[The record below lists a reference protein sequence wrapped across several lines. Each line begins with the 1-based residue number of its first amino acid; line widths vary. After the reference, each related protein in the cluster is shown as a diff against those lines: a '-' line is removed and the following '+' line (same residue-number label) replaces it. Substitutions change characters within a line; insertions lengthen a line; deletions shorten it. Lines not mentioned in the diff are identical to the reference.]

1 MKDRSPVRCRH
12 HPPPSAYGQRTP
24 PHRLHI
30 VDVQP
35 VFHAPAGPED
45 LPPPTGV
52 ALLFVP
58 GRGLLTDTARRR
70 GGASCGESPSTATK
84 HRVAAVGPGSTARW
98 WQLTSHVARRSD
110 WCHVAT
116 YADIWPSARNDRP
129 GLLRL
134 VGDAGPVFDLVVID
148 GYQRLALRR
157 RDQRQ
162 ITQYLAAAR
171 AALMVP
177 SSPVGRRLAA
187 TLLNVALADL
197 VCESA
202 R

>member
-1 MKDRSPVRCRH
+1 MKDRSPYDADTFRH
-12 HPPPSAYGQRTP
+12 QVFMGTAL
-24 PHRLHI
+24 LH
-30 VDVQP
+30 VADVQP
-35 VFHAPAGPED
+35 VFHD
-45 LPPPTGV
+45 R
-52 ALLFVP
+52 P
-58 GRGLLTDTARRR
+58 GQEISRLRPVSPCFLCRVEVSSQRHRLRERR
-70 GGASCGESPSTATK
+70 SVMW
-84 HRVAAVGPGSTARW
+84 RVAIYGHEEPGDRCRARLDR
-98 WQLTSHVARRSD
+98 QVLALASHVARQSD

-134 VGDAGPVFDLVVID
+134 VGDAGPVFDLVVIE

-162 ITQYLAAAR
+162 ITQQLAAAR

-177 SSPVGRRLAA
+177 SSPIGRRIAA
-187 TLLNVALADL
+187 TVLNVALADL

>member
-1 MKDRSPVRCRH
+1 MWRVAIYGHEEPGGRCR
-12 HPPPSAYGQRTP
+12 A
-24 PHRLHI
+24 RLDRQ
-30 VDVQP
+30 VL
-35 VFHAPAGPED
+35 A
-45 LPPPTGV
+45 
-52 ALLFVP
+52 
-58 GRGLLTDTARRR
+58 
-70 GGASCGESPSTATK
+70 
-84 HRVAAVGPGSTARW
+84 
-98 WQLTSHVARRSD
+98 LTSHVARQSD
-110 WCHVAT
+110 WCHLAT

-134 VGDAGPVFDLVVID
+134 VGDAGPVFDLVVVE

-162 ITQYLAAAR
+162 ITQQLAAAR

-177 SSPVGRRLAA
+177 SSPIGRRIAA
-187 TLLNVALADL
+187 TVLNVALADL

>member
-1 MKDRSPVRCRH
+1 MWRV
-12 HPPPSAYGQRTP
+12 AIYG
-24 PHRLHI
+24 HE
-30 VDVQP
+30 
-35 VFHAPAGPED
+35 APG
-45 LPPPTGV
+45 
-52 ALLFVP
+52 
-58 GRGLLTDTARRR
+58 GRGRARLDRQVL
-70 GGASCGESPSTATK
+70 ALA
-84 HRVAAVGPGSTARW
+84 
-98 WQLTSHVARRSD
+98 SHVARRSD

-134 VGDAGPVFDLVVID
+134 VGDAGRVFDLVVIE

-157 RDQRQ
+157 LDQRQ
-162 ITQYLAAAR
+162 VTQQLAAAR
-171 AALMVP
+171 AALIVP
-177 SSPVGRRLAA
+177 SSPIGRRLAA

>member
-1 MKDRSPVRCRH
+1 MWRV
-12 HPPPSAYGQRTP
+12 AIYG
-24 PHRLHI
+24 HE
-30 VDVQP
+30 
-35 VFHAPAGPED
+35 APG
-45 LPPPTGV
+45 
-52 ALLFVP
+52 
-58 GRGLLTDTARRR
+58 GRGRARLDRQVL
-70 GGASCGESPSTATK
+70 A
-84 HRVAAVGPGSTARW
+84 
-98 WQLTSHVARRSD
+98 LTSHVARRSD

-134 VGDAGPVFDLVVID
+134 VGDAGPLFDLVVVE

-157 RDQRQ
+157 RDQQQ
-162 ITQYLAAAR
+162 ITQQLAAAR
-171 AALMVP
+171 AAVTVLR
-177 SSPVGRRLAA
+177 SPVGRRLAA

>member
-1 MKDRSPVRCRH
+1 MPTPSATKCSWAPHCSTSSPTLSMSSPSFTRRPCQEIPFASHRCRLDFCAGSRSPH
-12 HPPPSAYGQRTP
+12 
-24 PHRLHI
+24 
-30 VDVQP
+30 D
-35 VFHAPAGPED
+35 
-45 LPPPTGV
+45 
-52 ALLFVP
+52 
-58 GRGLLTDTARRR
+58 DTARRR